1 MNGNVRVLFEFL
13 DSNLPFIVLEL
24 VILVV
29 HVEDESIQNV
39 VKLEMVNA
47 LVAREVQRQPQ

>member
-1 MNGNVRVLFEFL
+1 MNWNVRVLFEFL
-13 DSNLPFIVLEL
+13 DSNLPFIVLDL

-47 LVAREVQRQPQ
+47 LAAREVQRQPQ